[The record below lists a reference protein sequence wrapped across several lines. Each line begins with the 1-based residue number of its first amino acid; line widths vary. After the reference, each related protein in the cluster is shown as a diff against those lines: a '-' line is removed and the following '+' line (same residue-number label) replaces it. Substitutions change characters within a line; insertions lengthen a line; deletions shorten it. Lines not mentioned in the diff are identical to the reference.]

1 MKETLAV
8 ALVQLAPGPMEPGEN
23 AARLVGHVEAE
34 SALGAD
40 LIVFPELASIGS
52 PAGRSAD
59 ELRAVAEPVPGPTS
73 DALAEAA
80 RQHAVHVLAGVL
92 ELGPDGKL
100 YSAAVLL
107 DAAGELAGA
116 YRRLHL
122 LPAERAALSAGDAV
136 GVFPTALGTIAVSLS
151 YDVSF
156 PELARVQALEGAEI
170 LATLWGATE
179 PPEGGPADAIVV
191 QCRSR
196 ATENFVYVL
205 GCNAA
210 GRPDPRASRSVI
222 ASCNGEAIAQAETGG
237 EEVVRGQI
245 TDRAFREQRM
255 YLTIFRD
262 RRPELYGAL
271 VDTP

>member
-1 MKETLAV
+1 MKDTLRV
-8 ALVQLAPGPMEPGEN
+8 ALVQLAPDPTKPGV
-23 AARLVGHVEAE
+23 APLVAHVEAE
-34 SALGAD
+34 AASGAD
-40 LIVFPELASIGS
+40 LVLLPELATVGS
-52 PAGRSAD
+52 PAGRSAA
-59 ELRAVAEPVPGPTS
+59 ELRALAEPVPGPTTE
-73 DALAEAA
+73 ALAEVAA
-80 RQHAVHVLAGVL
+80 RLGVHVLAGVL
-92 ELGPDGKL
+92 EAGADGKL
-100 YSAAVLL
+100 YSSAVLVAPSGL
-107 DAAGELAGA
+107 VGA

-122 LPAERAALSAGDAV
+122 LPAERELFAAGDVV
-136 GVFPTALGTIAVSLS
+136 GVFPTEIGTIAVSLS

-170 LATLWGATE
+170 LASLWGPTE
-179 PPEGGPADAIVV
+179 PEAGWPEDAIVV

-210 GRPDPRASRSVI
+210 GGSEPRASRSVI
-222 ASCNGEAIAQAETGG
+222 ASCNGEAIAQAESGG
-237 EEVVRGQI
+237 EEVVRGEI

-271 VDTP
+271 VEGP